1 MSLATAPESCTKVRR
16 SHQLVIDVLLAR
28 QRHGHTDTTDA
39 EIQAM
44 LEQVHAPRRFE
55 RGWISA
61 RINEMKERGL
71 VEQSRA
77 PRVDAQALLVAR
89 TTGREPCAVRA
100 VFLPQ
105 QQARLVA

>member
-1 MSLATAPESCTKVRR
+1 MHTSAPASTAAKVRP

-39 EIQAM
+39 EIQDL
-44 LEQVHAPRRFE
+44 LERKHAPRRFE

-61 RINEMKERGL
+61 RINEMKSCGL

-77 PRVDAQALLVAR
+77 TRVDAQALLVAR
-89 TTGREPCAVRA
+89 TTGREPSAVRA
-100 VFLPQ
+100 VFLPM

>member
-1 MSLATAPESCTKVRR
+1 MSTATCDAPARVRP
-16 SHQLVIDVLLAR
+16 SHQLVLDVLLAR
-28 QRHGHTDTTDA
+28 QRHGHADTTDA
-39 EIQAM
+39 EIQEM
-44 LEQVHAPRRFE
+44 LERLHAPRRFE

-77 PRVDAQALLVAR
+77 TRVDAQALLVAR

-100 VFLPQ
+100 VFLPL